1 MKVDVYLYATLSSY
15 LPEDA
20 SGRSVTLEVSEGASI
35 REIVELLNIPK
46 ETIKL
51 LFVNGI
57 HAQMDTI
64 LGEGDRLGVFP
75 PVGGG

>member
-1 MKVDVYLYATLSSY
+1 MKIDVYLYATLSRY

-20 SGRSVTLEVSEGASI
+20 SGRSVTLEVSERSSI
-35 REIVELLNIPK
+35 REIVELLSIPE

-51 LFVNGI
+51 IFVNGI
-57 HAQMDTI
+57 HAQMDTV
-64 LGEGDRLGVFP
+64 LGEGDRLGIFP